1 MRSATFRAFLNELTK
16 IGERTA
22 FSPGQY
28 QKLYGPKHVRK
39 NKSFVQPKD
48 NVPASQFQSLTPN
61 DATYNPISSANRVGE
76 GRETPGGPL

>member
-1 MRSATFRAFLNELTK
+1 MEPKTIRAFLSELTK
-16 IGERTA
+16 IGGTA
-22 FSPGQY
+22 FTPKQY
-28 QKLYGPKHVRK
+28 KKVFGPKHARK
-39 NKSFVQPKD
+39 GKEFVNPKD

>member
-1 MRSATFRAFLNELTK
+1 MRAMTFKAFLDELTK
-16 IGERTA
+16 IGESTA
-22 FSPGQY
+22 FTPKQY
-28 QKLYGPKHVRK
+28 KKLFGPKNVRK
-39 NKSFVQPKD
+39 GKTFVSPKD

>member
-1 MRSATFRAFLNELTK
+1 MELRTVRAFLSELTK
-16 IGERTA
+16 IGGTA
-22 FSPGQY
+22 FSEKQY
-28 QKLYGPKHVRK
+28 KKVFGPKHARK
-39 NKSFVQPKD
+39 GKEFVSPKD

>member
-1 MRSATFRAFLNELTK
+1 MEPRTVRAFLDELTK
-16 IGERTA
+16 IGGTA
-22 FSPGQY
+22 FSKRQY
-28 QKLYGPKHVRK
+28 KELFGPKTTRK
-39 NKSFVQPKD
+39 NKAFVNPKD

>member
-1 MRSATFRAFLNELTK
+1 MRSATVSAFFDELTK
-16 IGERTA
+16 IGEQTA
-22 FSPGQY
+22 FTPAQY
-28 QKLYGPKHVRK
+28 KKLFGPKTVRK

-61 DATYNPISSANRVGE
+61 DATYSPISSANRVGE